1 MVFASMIRVFLEL
14 NKYSFPTFK
23 HNEFSLDYI
32 QIKMLTK
39 KTQATRVNY
48 GIEM

>member
-1 MVFASMIRVFLEL
+1 MVFAYLYGVFLGL
-14 NKYSFPTFK
+14 IKYSFPTFE

-39 KTQATRVNY
+39 KTQTTRVNY